1 MERTSSTISR
11 NDYDGLPS
19 GGREFD
25 RLAYERRTSHLV
37 NVDHIASMLESVA
50 QGCDVA
56 ICTSFALYDIQE
68 KALDAS
74 ASRLSEDERERLI
87 RHMKRA
93 APTVISLVKT
103 FNPAAETR
111 FVTSC
116 TVAASTLIALWAE
129 DDDPRK
135 IHGKEMCRDINE
147 RVRWLRSVCHS
158 ISLQTSITKRAH
170 SRRERVISNI
180 KTKVGVDR

>member
-11 NDYDGLPS
+11 NDYDGLPP
-19 GGREFD
+19 GGRAFD

-56 ICTSFALYDIQE
+56 VCTSFALYDIQE
-68 KALDAS
+68 KVLDAS
-74 ASRLSEDERERLI
+74 ALRLSEDERERLI

-93 APTVISLVKT
+93 APAVISLVKT
-103 FNPAAETR
+103 FNPAAETS
-111 FVTSC
+111 FVNSC
-116 TVAASTLIALWAE
+116 IGATSTLIAMWAE

-135 IHGKEMCRDINE
+135 IHGKETCHDINE
-147 RVRWLRSVCHS
+147 RVRWLRNVCHS
-158 ISLQTSITKRAH
+158 ISLQTSIMKRANC
-170 SRRERVISNI
+170 RRERVISNM
-180 KTKVGVDR
+180 KTQVGVDR